1 MASFISRLIR
11 FLTPNSDPLREDI
24 ANQPSNNQTV
34 QLSGIIAISDMPP
47 HLGLIVRL
55 ALHPVFNSDDAPP
68 GDDAF
73 PEESTEVYNSVD
85 LNIEL
90 AQPFIEI
97 PYVINCT
104 ASHVYIQLSTIMFRQ
119 KGEKAFAQ
127 VERFTFAKRSLPL
140 FEDMRSVTLPVT
152 WPQIPL
158 EELGSYGTVYPTG
171 R

>member
-11 FLTPNSDPLREDI
+11 FVMPNLNAEPEDT
-24 ANQPSNNQTV
+24 ANQPTNNRIV

-47 HLGLIVRL
+47 HRGLVVSL
-55 ALHPVFNSDDAPP
+55 ALHSVSYPDAEPP

-85 LNIEL
+85 LNTEIE
-90 AQPFIEI
+90 QPVIAI
-97 PYVINCT
+97 PYVISHA
-104 ASHVYIQLSTIMFRQ
+104 ASHVYIQLSTILFRQ
-119 KGEKAFAQ
+119 KGEQAFAQ

-140 FEDMRSVTLPVT
+140 FGDLHSVTLPVS

-158 EELGSYGTVYPTG
+158 EELGSYGTVYPNG